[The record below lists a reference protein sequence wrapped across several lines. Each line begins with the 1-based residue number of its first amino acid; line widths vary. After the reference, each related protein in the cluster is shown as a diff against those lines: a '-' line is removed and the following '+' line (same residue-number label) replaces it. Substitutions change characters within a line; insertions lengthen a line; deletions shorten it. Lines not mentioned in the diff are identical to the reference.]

1 MSIPSFCRPQLPT
14 KKSSNLSSGISRVT
28 SLADAIHSTAQPL
41 RGFAGSL
48 NRDTKTILK
57 FESVLAADSLR

>member
-28 SLADAIHSTAQPL
+28 SLADAIHSTARPL
-41 RGFAGSL
+41 RGLAG
-48 NRDTKTILK
+48 
-57 FESVLAADSLR
+57 VAQ